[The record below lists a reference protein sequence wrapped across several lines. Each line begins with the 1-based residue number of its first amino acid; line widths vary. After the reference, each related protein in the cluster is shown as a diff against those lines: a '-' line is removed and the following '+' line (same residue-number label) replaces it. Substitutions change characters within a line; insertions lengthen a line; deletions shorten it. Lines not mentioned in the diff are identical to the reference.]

1 MMLTQNN
8 TSPLRKANDSFMEWI
23 KLAGLDTKQ
32 HQIDGINWCLNREL
46 NTYNFHCDSC
56 NELNIHGG
64 ILADE
69 MGLGK
74 TITSVGLILET
85 R

>member
-8 TSPLRKANDSFMEWI
+8 TSPLRRANDSFMEWI

-32 HQIDGINWCLNREL
+32 HQLDGINWCLNREL
-46 NTYNFHCDSC
+46 IHTIFNVIH
-56 NELNIHGG
+56 NEFIIHGG

-69 MGLGK
+69 MG
-74 TITSVGLILET
+74 
-85 R
+85 